1 MERVSSFRQSPAVL
15 ITAILL
21 LAVNLRLSVNALGAV
36 LPEIRQELHLS
47 GALAGV
53 LLALPP
59 LVFAF
64 AGIGTPAIAARIGS
78 SRLVA
83 SALVLATAGQLLR
96 IWIDGIAALFAGTL
110 VTLVGI
116 AIGNVLMPGIIRF
129 HFPHRIPTL
138 TALYVTVL
146 SAGATVGSG
155 ASIPLQH
162 ALHGTWRTGFLIWAA
177 VTALAVLPWLV
188 IAIRSKSTVAGQRQ
202 AIPLRTLFR
211 SRLAWAM
218 ALFFGMQSAHAYVA
232 IGWLGQVLLDS
243 GVKEVEMGALLA
255 MGPAIGIL
263 LALTVPNVMRRQQR
277 IPALLISFATSFLI
291 GYRGLLAAPTAAV
304 WLWMFCIGLGSGTF
318 PTVLTLLA
326 LRAKT
331 GNGVIALSAFTQC
344 VGYLLAALGPL
355 AFGLLH
361 DLTDSW
367 TPSLIGMIA
376 LLVPMLAIGFRLA
389 RERFLEDELRSQMP
403 STAISPP

>member
-1 MERVSSFRQSPAVL
+1 MGRVSSFRRSPAVL

-21 LAVNLRLSVNALGAV
+21 LAVNLRLSVNSLGAV
-36 LPEIRQELHLS
+36 LPEIRHELHLS
-47 GALAGV
+47 DTLAGV

-83 SALVLATAGQLLR
+83 SALVLATTGQLLR
-96 IWIDGIAALFAGTL
+96 IWVDGIGALFAGTFL
-110 VTLVGI
+110 TLIGI
-116 AIGNVLMPGIIRF
+116 AIGNVLMPGLIRL
-129 HFPHRIPTL
+129 HFPHHITTL
-138 TALYVTVL
+138 TALYVTML

-162 ALHGTWRTGFLIWAA
+162 ALHGTWRTGFLLWAA

-188 IAIRSKSTVAGQRQ
+188 VAARAKSTGAGQHQ
-202 AIPLRTLFR
+202 VISLSSLFR

-243 GVKEVEMGALLA
+243 GVREVEMGALLA
-255 MGPAIGIL
+255 MGPAIGIV
-263 LALTVPNVMRRQQR
+263 LALTVPNLMRRQQR
-277 IPALLISFATSFLI
+277 IPGLLLLFGISFLI
-291 GYRGLLAAPTAAV
+291 GYVGLLMEPTAAV

-326 LRAKT
+326 LRANT

-355 AFGLLH
+355 LFGLAH
-361 DLTDSW
+361 DVTGSW
-367 TPSLIGMIA
+367 TPSILGMVA
-376 LLVPMLAIGFRLA
+376 LLVPMVAIGFRLA
-389 RERFLEDELRSQMP
+389 RERFLEDELRSR
-403 STAISPP
+403 SAAGAT